1 MIMAR
6 PFLKWAGGKRQLMK
20 QLEKLFP
27 KELKDGEEI
36 RYAEPFVGGGAMLF
50 ELLGNDKY
58 NISEVFISDTNGPL
72 IMTYTAIKEQLDGVK
87 KHLKNY
93 QKQYDKWNNDPNSY
107 ERRREW
113 YFALRDEKFWELT
126 KTRKDTKNI
135 EDKDCQLAALVILFN
150 KLGFNGIYRMNRD
163 GKFNVPP
170 SNLVNKTF
178 YNENELIK
186 VHDALQKV
194 REIENGDYQSCRD
207 FVMEQCQSTTFV
219 YFDPPYL
226 PLKPTS
232 FTSYSNSERDFSTES
247 AHIQL
252 AKFAIKLPDGR
263 KNVKIM
269 ISNSDINLTINKD
282 GMHEYKEK
290 DGKGYND
297 FFEKNFPNFKIH
309 QVLARR
315 SINRNGSGR
324 GKIRELVI
332 VNYPID

>member
-72 IMTYTAIKEQLDGVK
+72 IMAYTAIKKDLDGVK
-87 KHLKNY
+87 KHLNNY
-93 QKQYDKWNNDPNSY
+93 QEEYDAWNDSSDSYDK
-107 ERRREW
+107 RKAW
-113 YFALRDEKFWELT
+113 YFHLRDGKFWELT
-126 KTRKDTKNI
+126 STRKDTEKI
-135 EDKDCQLAALVILFN
+135 EDEDCELAALVILFN
-150 KLGFNGIYRMNRD
+150 KLGFNGIFRMNRK

-178 YNENELIK
+178 YKENELNK

-194 REIENGDYQSCRD
+194 KEIEYGDYESCND
-207 FVMEQCQSTTFV
+207 FVKEQSQSITFV

-226 PLKPTS
+226 PLNPTS
-232 FTSYSNSERDFSTES
+232 FTSYSNSKRDFSTEL
-247 AHIQL
+247 AHQEL
-252 AKFAIKLPDGR
+252 AKFANELDNV

-269 ISNSDINLTINKD
+269 ISNSDINFTINDD
-282 GMHEYKEK
+282 GIHEYKEK
-290 DGKGYND
+290 DDEGYNN
-297 FFEKNFPNFKIH
+297 FFDTNFSNSFKIH
-309 QVLARR
+309 PVLARR
-315 SINRNGSGR
+315 SINRNGAGR
-324 GKIRELVI
+324 GKIGELVI
-332 VNYPID
+332 VNYSTD